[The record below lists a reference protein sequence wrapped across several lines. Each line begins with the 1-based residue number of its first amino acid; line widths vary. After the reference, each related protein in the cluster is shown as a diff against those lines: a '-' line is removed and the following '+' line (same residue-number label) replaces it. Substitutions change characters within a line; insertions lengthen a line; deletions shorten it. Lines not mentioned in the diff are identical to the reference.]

1 MAEIKTIF
9 WDIGGVLLTNGWDE
23 HQRARVLGKYGVD
36 MSESELRHHEA
47 NPPWER
53 GEITA
58 KQYFDRTLFFK
69 KRDFTFEDIWPDVKA
84 QSTLLHAENFDILK
98 SLATSGNYSLAV
110 LSNESRELNEH
121 RYAKWQLKKYFEY
134 FISSCYV
141 GMLKPNVEIYQL
153 ALDLAQTAP
162 QQTIFI
168 DDRIHNTEPAASL
181 GMDAIHFESP
191 AQLRLALSE
200 RGIHTPAAATHGNS

>member
-9 WDIGGVLLTNGWDE
+9 WDVGGVLLTNGWDE

-36 MSESELRHHEA
+36 MSETEPRHHEE
-47 NPPWER
+47 NPRWER

-58 KQYFDRTLFFK
+58 REYFARTVFFK
-69 KRDFTFEDIWPDVKA
+69 RRNFTFEDLWPDVKA
-84 QSTLLHAENFDILK
+84 ESVLLHAENFDILQ
-98 SLATSGNYSLAV
+98 SLVDSKDYSLAV

-141 GMLKPNVEIYQL
+141 GMLKPNLEIYQL

-181 GMDAIHFESP
+181 GIDAIQFESP
-191 AQLRLALSE
+191 GQLRHALSE
-200 RGIHTPAAATHGNS
+200 RGIHTPAAATHRNS